1 MVLKKEELRAEFSRE
16 RPELYRV
23 PLFVEKGFIRKACKS
38 CGRYFWTLD
47 EGREYCPNQPCSR
60 YQFIGNPSGEKL
72 NYVSTWK
79 RIRSFFEG
87 EGHTYV
93 KRYPVVARWRPDL
106 YFTVAS
112 IIDFQRI
119 EGGRVIFEF
128 PANPLIVPQIS
139 LRFNDV
145 INVGVTGRHY
155 TSFCM
160 IGQHALND
168 RDGYWKERTI
178 DLDYRL
184 LTSAFGI
191 APRDIVFVEDIWVGY
206 GAFGYSLEFFVKN
219 LELGNAVFTEFE
231 GTPSSYR
238 RFSPPIVDMGAG
250 LERFV
255 WLLNGT
261 PTSYDAVFG
270 EVERKFMEDG
280 SVSLDTE
287 GIAGFFRE
295 AGQVDL
301 SEVASPQAAMKG
313 LLGSFGF
320 SGAQLESLYRL
331 WDMYALL
338 DHTRTLLFALVDGG
352 LPSNVGGGYNL
363 RVILRRSLDII
374 RRNAWNVDI
383 FDLMELHAGHL
394 RDMYPELQESVKAAG
409 EVVRVESDRYR
420 ATAERAGRIA
430 EGYRH
435 REVTV
440 DELVKL
446 YESDGI
452 TPELFQRAGIISEVP
467 AEFYERLTERHSS
480 PHQEAQPTPVFDG
493 RGVQKTE
500 PLFYQNK
507 YLFQFSARVLKVDGP
522 YVMLDRTAFYAR
534 SGGQEPDTGYID
546 GKAVV
551 DVVKSDDVIAH
562 RVDGG
567 DFREGQEV
575 ECTVNRRRRLALM
588 RHHSAT
594 HILNGAA
601 RELLGPWVWQNSA
614 FKDEDRARLDITH
627 HSHLTREQVRA
638 IEDLANSVVMDDREM
653 RTRVM
658 RRNEAESRYGFKI
671 YQGGVTP
678 SDSLR
683 IVSIEGFDTE
693 ACGGT
698 HCDRTGQVGPIKVL
712 RAERIQDGVE
722 RLEFVAGEAALRYY
736 RGREDALSRI
746 AAEVR
751 APDDYASD
759 PSVPVRELASKLKA
773 GEESRRR
780 LLMMIEG
787 YILRDVEGSSSRLMI
802 IDDEGLESGDHIF
815 LGDGLTRDRNLLYL
829 GVWKLKRGYGYVAFV
844 GGEMESS
851 IPARSVSDA
860 LTGEFGGRGGGRGG
874 RMAQGAIDTYDAK
887 RARELMEGM
896 IGHHGHVAPEGG
908 QRARDTGKRPD
919 FQGPGL

>member
-1 MVLKKEELRAEFSRE
+1 MDGILKKDELRAEFSRE

-23 PLFVEKGFIRKACKS
+23 PLFEEKGFIRKVCKS

-72 NYVSTWK
+72 NYVATWK
-79 RIRSFFEG
+79 KIRSFFEG

-128 PANPLIVPQIS
+128 PANPLIVPQMS

-160 IGQHALND
+160 VGQHAMND
-168 RDGYWKERTI
+168 QRGYWKERTI
-178 DLDYRL
+178 DLDYHL
-184 LTSAFGI
+184 LTSVFGI
-191 APRDIVFVEDIWVGY
+191 SPMDIVFVEDIWVGY

-238 RFSPPIVDMGAG
+238 RFSPTIVDMGAG

-270 EVERKFMEDG
+270 EVEKKFIDRN
-280 SVSLDTE
+280 SISLDVE
-287 GIAGFFRE
+287 GVNEFFKE
-295 AGQVDL
+295 AGQIDL
-301 SEVASPQAAMKG
+301 SEVTSPQTVMKG
-313 LLGSFGF
+313 LLHSFNY
-320 SGAQLESLYRL
+320 SDKQLDSLYKMQ
-331 WDMYALL
+331 DMYALL

-374 RRNAWNVDI
+374 RRNAWSIDI
-383 FDLMELHAGHL
+383 YELMEWHSSHL
-394 RDMYPELQESVKAAG
+394 KDMYPELGESIEAAR
-409 EVVRVESDRYR
+409 EVIKVESDRYMV
-420 ATAERAGRIA
+420 TSERAGKIA

-435 REVTV
+435 KQVSV

-467 AEFYERLTERHSS
+467 AEFYEKLTERHGN
-480 PHQEAQPTPVFDG
+480 PHPEAQPTPIFNG

-500 PLFYQNK
+500 LLFYQNK
-507 YLFQFSARVLKVDGP
+507 YLFQFRARVLKVDGP

-534 SGGQEPDTGYID
+534 SGGQEPDTGYIE

-562 RVDGG
+562 RVDDGN
-567 DFREGQEV
+567 FREGQEV
-575 ECTVNRRRRLALM
+575 ECSVNSKRRLALM

-614 FKDEDRARLDITH
+614 FKDEQKARLDITH
-627 HSHLTREQVRA
+627 HSHLTKEQVRA
-638 IEDLANSVVMDDREM
+638 IEDLANSVVMNDLEM
-653 RTRVM
+653 RTEVM
-658 RRNEAESRYGFKI
+658 HRNEAESKYGFKI

-678 SDSLR
+678 SDTLR
-683 IVSIEGFDTE
+683 IVSIKGFDTE

-722 RLEFVAGEAALRYY
+722 RLEFVAGEAALDYFRS
-736 RGREDALSRI
+736 REDSLSRI
-746 AAEVR
+746 AAEIR
-751 APDDYASD
+751 APDDYSND
-759 PSVPVRELASKLKA
+759 LSVPVKDLVSKLKV
-773 GEESRRR
+773 EEEKRRR
-780 LLMMIEG
+780 LLTILAG
-787 YILRDVEGSSSRLMI
+787 YVSGDAELSSSSFMV
-802 IDDEGLESGDHIF
+802 IDGDGLDSGDHIY
-815 LGDGLTRDRNLLYL
+815 LGDGLTRDRDLVYL
-829 GVWKLKRGYGYVAFV
+829 GVWKLKQGYGYVIFA
-844 GGEMESS
+844 GGKMRKP
-851 IPARSVSDA
+851 IDAKAISDA
-860 LTGEFGGRGGGRGG
+860 LIKEFGGRGGGRGG
-874 RMAQGAIDTYDAK
+874 RMAQGAVDQYDGK
-887 RARELMEGM
+887 RAREL
-896 IGHHGHVAPEGG
+896 IGEFVGNQG
-908 QRARDTGKRPD
+908 QGVRNDS
-919 FQGPGL
+919 L